1 MEIRKLFN
9 VEAAQHVVR
18 NATSHRCS
26 HSVHNHGAIVEV
38 FLTSDKLDNGG
49 MIVDFGILKGT
60 IKQWIDSFDHCMCF
74 WNKDNEEY
82 KFDMKKW
89 NDRWIELPINPT
101 AENLALYMCS
111 IINRII
117 KATRF
122 NNGEGNVICCKVR
135 YHETSTGYAEA
146 TIDDLH
152 LLPDDLTTDYSVG
165 VTNDWSIE
173 LFNWYLDGRHQKNN
187 PETKW
192 FENPKVE
199 QQVK

>member
-82 KFDMKKW
+82 KSDMKNGMTVGLNFLLILLQK
-89 NDRWIELPINPT
+89 IL
-101 AENLALYMCS
+101 LY
-111 IINRII
+111 
-117 KATRF
+117 
-122 NNGEGNVICCKVR
+122 ICV
-135 YHETSTGYAEA
+135 
-146 TIDDLH
+146 L
-152 LLPDDLTTDYSVG
+152 
-165 VTNDWSIE
+165 
-173 LFNWYLDGRHQKNN
+173 
-187 PETKW
+187 
-192 FENPKVE
+192 
-199 QQVK
+199 